1 MEKYEIV
8 KFFEDF
14 KKRISDIKD
23 VLSLDNMYKLIEENE
38 QKMLDSTFWDDS
50 SNATKIVQETNDL
63 KE

>member
-14 KKRISDIKD
+14 KKRISDIKE

-38 QKMLDSTFWDDS
+38 QK
-50 SNATKIVQETNDL
+50 I
-63 KE
+63 